1 MAHPVAEGGVTDTFD
16 YVHEL
21 WTQCLDPSVGFD
33 RKLDRLLTSE
43 SGRFDLPYGFFT
55 HVDTAED
62 TQEIVRAHGTHELL
76 QPGRTCPLS
85 NSYCRKTV
93 TQADG
98 RLRVNEALSD
108 GWADDPAYE
117 VFELGSY
124 VGATV
129 ETTDG
134 LYGTLCF
141 ASSDPRDEP
150 ITDREAM
157 LVDMF
162 ARWVSYELVARERPG
177 RGTDRPEQLRNMAEL
192 VAHDLQNPLTVASSQ
207 LTLLHEGVQDA
218 VDRIDVAHA
227 RMEHIIDD
235 LNLLSRL
242 DEPVTDPECVDL
254 RTCASTAWE
263 MVQTEEA
270 TLAVELDGTTVSG
283 DPSRLTRL
291 FENLFHNAIHHG
303 GPAVTVRVGTLAD
316 GFYVEDDGPG
326 IPPDERES
334 VLSPGYSTT
343 PDGTGFGLSIV
354 RQIVDAHDWALA
366 ITAGDSGGARF
377 EVTGVRTG

>member
-1 MAHPVAEGGVTDTFD
+1 MTHPVTEGGATDSFD

-21 WTQCLDPSVGFD
+21 WTRCLDPSVEFE

-43 SGRFDLPYGFFT
+43 SDRFDLPYGFFT
-55 HVDTAED
+55 HVDAAED
-62 TQEIVRAHGTHELL
+62 TQEIVRAHGSHELL
-76 QPGRTCPLS
+76 QPGQTCPLS
-85 NSYCRKTV
+85 KSYCRKTIA
-93 TQADG
+93 QADG

-108 GWADDPAYE
+108 GWGDDPAYE

-124 VGATV
+124 VGSTV

-134 LYGTLCF
+134 IYGTLCF
-141 ASSDPRDEP
+141 ASSNPRDEP
-150 ITDREAM
+150 IADREAL

-162 ARWVSYELVARERPG
+162 AQWVSYELVTRERPT
-177 RGTDRPEQLRNMAEL
+177 RSADRPEQLRNVAEL
-192 VAHDLQNPLTVASSQ
+192 AAHDLRNPLSVASSQ
-207 LTLLHEGVQDA
+207 LALLQEGVQDA
-218 VDRIDVAHA
+218 VDRIDAAHA

-235 LNLLSRL
+235 LNLLARL
-242 DEPVTDPECVDL
+242 DEPVTAPECVDL
-254 RTCASTAWE
+254 RTCVSAAWE

-270 TLAVELDGTTVSG
+270 TLAVELDGATVSG

-303 GPAVTVRVGTLAD
+303 SSAATVRVGTLAD

-326 IPPDERES
+326 IPPDEREL

-354 RQIVDAHDWALA
+354 RQIVDAHDWTLT

-377 EVTGVRTG
+377 EVTGASTG